1 MTASATITDN
11 GVQIQT
17 LGEAV
22 AEFETAFLAAFP
34 PVGDQ
39 ALDLSADS
47 YTGRE
52 IQIMSEQFIALQ
64 GLLTQF
70 VDLLDPTEAT
80 GTWVDFHLS
89 LQATR
94 RKPATRSTISG
105 IVYGLPA
112 TNVGDKRVRFL
123 PNETLWR
130 TPAGLVIGPTGI
142 TPTTLTA
149 DTAGPVQ
156 AINAGTASWTIID
169 VTAGWVA
176 VESSANVNLGT
187 NIESDEAG
195 RTRAQVTAGGIGVGT
210 LPALFKALWEVPGV
224 VGVGI
229 NNNRQLLP
237 NADGVPGKSVEC
249 VVEGGTDEDIGY
261 AIASTVNGTAG
272 LFGGTT
278 LDVTLEVELEDGTT
292 QSLVVSVSF
301 TRVAY
306 IDVIAQ
312 YTITFGVLG
321 NAPANASDLAKTVG
335 AAYINNA
342 GRGVDVV
349 ATASGSAVT
358 AAMPANSEPV
368 VVTQIARK
376 GDPLGAASIV
386 ISTRQR
392 ARINPEV
399 QPASIESLL
408 AEPFNFDVTWVLLLE
423 VDGLTYL
430 VTFSSTDFV
439 VVSAATTLE
448 IADVIN
454 AQVSTVVASDNDGA
468 LLIETLTSGSTST
481 LAISLGTSAG
491 LLATLGLSVG
501 SVVGSDGDIEVIIL

>member
-22 AEFETAFLAAFP
+22 AEFEASFLAAFP

-94 RKPATRSTISG
+94 RKAATRSTIDG
-105 IVYGLPA
+105 IVYGLPGTA
-112 TNVGDKRVRFL
+112 VGDKRVRFL

-142 TPTTLTA
+142 TDTTLTA
-149 DTAGPVQ
+149 DTAGPVS

-237 NADGVPGKSVEC
+237 DANGVPGKSVEC
-249 VVEGGTDEDIGY
+249 VVEGGTDEDIAY
-261 AIASTVNGTAG
+261 AIASNSWPR
-272 LFGGTT
+272 L
-278 LDVTLEVELEDGTT
+278 
-292 QSLVVSVSF
+292 
-301 TRVAY
+301 R
-306 IDVIAQ
+306 
-312 YTITFGVLG
+312 
-321 NAPANASDLAKTVG
+321 AP
-335 AAYINNA
+335 
-342 GRGVDVV
+342 R
-349 ATASGSAVT
+349 
-358 AAMPANSEPV
+358 
-368 VVTQIARK
+368 
-376 GDPLGAASIV
+376 
-386 ISTRQR
+386 
-392 ARINPEV
+392 
-399 QPASIESLL
+399 SLL
-408 AEPFNFDVTWVLLLE
+408 RCRRTPSL
-423 VDGLTYL
+423 
-430 VTFSSTDFV
+430 SS
-439 VVSAATTLE
+439 
-448 IADVIN
+448 
-454 AQVSTVVASDNDGA
+454 
-468 LLIETLTSGSTST
+468 
-481 LAISLGTSAG
+481 
-491 LLATLGLSVG
+491 
-501 SVVGSDGDIEVIIL
+501 